1 MTGEAARSPLIHV
14 VDHVPH
20 GWLLPRCAAAVHHG
34 GAGTTAAS
42 TAAGIPT
49 GIVPFFGDQPY
60 WGGMCWCGVR
70 PSVDCCCTRFLACM
84 DFLLKT
90 CSLAIGCWTLGLSL
104 STCL

>member
-1 MTGEAARSPLIHV
+1 LGTTKEALRSPLVYV

-20 GWLLPRCAAAVHHG
+20 GWLFPHCAAAVHHG

-60 WGGMCWCGVR
+60 WGGMCW
-70 PSVDCCCTRFLACM
+70 
-84 DFLLKT
+84 
-90 CSLAIGCWTLGLSL
+90 
-104 STCL
+104 